1 MDTDDYTPCSPLPA
15 TQVRVLLISKLEY
28 ALASG
33 MSFLCTG
40 AKGGWFR
47 NYMGITRGHYVL
59 ILDLRSPSCSD
70 GKLLHRINKYMYK
83 SRCQ

>member
-1 MDTDDYTPCSPLPA
+1 
-15 TQVRVLLISKLEY
+15 
-28 ALASG
+28 